1 MHLPVLLREV
11 LELLQA
17 GPGKLILDGTFG
29 RGGHSREL
37 LRAGARVVALDQDP
51 RAIEAGKELEKEW
64 GQARFEIKQMNFR
77 ELALV
82 ARETGGFDG
91 ILLDLGVSSPQLDTP
106 ERGFSFQKTG
116 PLDMRMNPENPR
128 TAAQAVNSMDEREL
142 SHLLRDFGGEKS
154 SGQIARAIVRARETK
169 TFESTTELA
178 DLVEKSVGGRR
189 GSKLHP
195 ATKTFQ
201 ALRIWVNGEMEVL
214 EEALRATPEA
224 LKAGGRLAVI
234 SFHELEDR
242 MTKRFIESRS
252 QAEIIGSRYAF
263 GQPNPDYCFKK
274 LGRFQPSEEEVAAN
288 PRARSA
294 RLRGA
299 ERIA

>member
-37 LRAGARVVALDQDP
+37 LRTGARVVALDQDP
-51 RAIEAGKELEKEW
+51 QAIEAGKELEKEW
-64 GQARFEIKQMNFR
+64 GRSRFEIKQMNFR

-106 ERGFSFQKTG
+106 GRGFSFQKTG
-116 PLDMRMNPENPR
+116 PLDMRMDPENPR
-128 TAAQAVNSMDEREL
+128 TAAQAVNGMDEREL
-142 SHLLRDFGGEKS
+142 GRLLRDFGGEKS

-169 TFESTTELA
+169 AFETTAELA

-201 ALRIWVNGEMEVL
+201 ALRIWVNGEMEAL
-214 EEALRATPEA
+214 DEALRAAPKA

-242 MTKRFIESRS
+242 MAKRFIESRS
-252 QAEIIGSRYAF
+252 QAEILGSRYAF
-263 GQPNPDYCFKK
+263 GRPNPDYCFKK
-274 LGRFQPSEEEVAAN
+274 LGRFQPSDEEVAAN

>member
-29 RGGHSREL
+29 RGGHSGEL
-37 LRAGARVVALDQDP
+37 LRSGARVIALDQDP
-51 RAIEAGKELEKEW
+51 QAIAAGKELEKEW

-77 ELALV
+77 ELASV

-154 SGQIARAIVRARETK
+154 PGQIARAIVRARETK
-169 TFESTTELA
+169 TFGTTTELA

-201 ALRIWVNGEMEVL
+201 ALRIWVNGEMEAL

-274 LGRFQPSEEEVAAN
+274 LGRFQPSNEEVAAN